1 MQELEA
7 DLRIPKTSVFEI
19 LMQDVGMKC
28 VVAKFVPQF
37 LLPEQKEHDAAVG
50 RTV

>member
-28 VVAKFVPQF
+28 VVAKFVPC
-37 LLPEQKEHDAAVG
+37 KGHMVKAKGV
-50 RTV
+50 